1 MTNTPDN
8 DDEQQWLNVVAGRID
23 TTADVKINTQAQA
36 LRRALQAHAAK
47 LEAKVPF
54 LDEEQY
60 QQLLFRLRREKLLV
74 SHSGWRDSPRWRK
87 AAKVL
92 GLQTDVIPWR
102 SPAVW
107 GLVATLVLG
116 IAVVIQSN
124 GVLRGQNEADVLRGG
139 TATTL
144 IVAEPEIRLAEL
156 LIGLRAAGEEP
167 VVKRLDKGA
176 IVITVAGN
184 TKVLDYLG
192 TQRIEPTVSDGKIM
206 ILLTLPKVKAK

>member
-1 MTNTPDN
+1 MQNTPDK
-8 DDEQQWLNVVAGRID
+8 DDEQWLNALAGRVD
-23 TTADVKINTQAQA
+23 AAADIKTNTQAQA
-36 LRRALQAHAAK
+36 LRRALQAQAEK
-47 LEAKVPF
+47 LEAKVPYV
-54 LDEEQY
+54 DEEQY

-74 SHSGWRDSPRWRK
+74 SNTGWRDSPGWRK

-107 GLVATLVLG
+107 GLAATLVLG

-124 GVLRGQNEADVLRGG
+124 GVLRGQNEVDILRGG

-144 IVAEPEIRLAEL
+144 IVAEPETRLAEL
-156 LIGLRAAGEEP
+156 LIGLRSVGQEP

-176 IVITVAGN
+176 IVIMVAGN
-184 TKVLDYLG
+184 AKVLDYLG
-192 TQRIEPTVSDGKIM
+192 TQRIEPTVSDGKIT
-206 ILLTLPKVKAK
+206 ILLTRPKVTAK

>member
-1 MTNTPDN
+1 MQNTPDK
-8 DDEQQWLNVVAGRID
+8 DDEQWLNALAGRVD
-23 TTADVKINTQAQA
+23 AAADIKTNTQAQA
-36 LRRALQAHAAK
+36 LRRALQAQAEK
-47 LEAKVPF
+47 LEAKVPYV
-54 LDEEQY
+54 DEEQY
-60 QQLLFRLRREKLLV
+60 QKLLFRLRREKLLL
-74 SHSGWRDSPRWRK
+74 SNTGWRGSPGWRK

-124 GVLRGQNEADVLRGG
+124 GVLRGQNEVDVLRGG

-144 IVAEPEIRLAEL
+144 IVAEPETRLAEL
-156 LIGLRAAGEEP
+156 LIGLRSVGEEP

-176 IVITVAGN
+176 IVIMVAGN
-184 TKVLDYLG
+184 AKVLDYLG
-192 TQRIEPTVSDGKIM
+192 TQRIEPTVRKGKIT
-206 ILLTLPKVKAK
+206 ILLTRPKATAK